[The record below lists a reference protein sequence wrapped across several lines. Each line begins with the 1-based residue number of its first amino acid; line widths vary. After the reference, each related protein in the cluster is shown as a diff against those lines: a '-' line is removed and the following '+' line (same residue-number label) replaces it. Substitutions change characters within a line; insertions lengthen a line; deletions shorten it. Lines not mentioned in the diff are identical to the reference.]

1 MLKDKIKMTGQEIS
15 ILDNENKLQY
25 LIDLAKDV
33 DVLDQKFK
41 TDDNKIFGCASNLWV
56 VAEKSD
62 GKIFYKHDADAFITK
77 GTAKLVIDKNAN
89 LDFIAGNAGFTPIP
103 PETPADTLPLYD
115 IIMGAATLNDSDV
128 FLSKYNSNS
137 NFLLSNVTSSI
148 DKIFVIFPSVSF
160 NFKWKNLLKLNA
172 SFGFNFLYQFIPF
185 LDNIIKPFLFSKFLK
200 LLNMYI
206 KESSQHE

>member
-1 MLKDKIKMTGQEIS
+1 MLKDKIKMTGEEIS

-77 GTAKLVIDKNAN
+77 GTAKLVIDILNGEKISEVSN
-89 LDFIAGNAGFTPIP
+89 LNKDDFK
-103 PETPADTLPLYD
+103 PLG
-115 IIMGAATLNDSDV
+115 IME
-128 FLSKYNSNS
+128 
-137 NFLLSNVTSSI
+137 LLTAQRQNGLG
-148 DKIFVIFPSVSF
+148 
-160 NFKWKNLLKLNA
+160 NLLERLIKLAN
-172 SFGFNFLYQFIPF
+172 
-185 LDNIIKPFLFSKFLK
+185 
-200 LLNMYI
+200 
-206 KESSQHE
+206 

>member
-1 MLKDKIKMTGQEIS
+1 MLKDKIKMTGEEIS

-77 GTAKLVIDKNAN
+77 GTAKLVIDILNGEKISEVSN
-89 LDFIAGNAGFTPIP
+89 LNKDDFK
-103 PETPADTLPLYD
+103 PLGV
-115 IIMGAATLNDSDV
+115 ME
-128 FLSKYNSNS
+128 
-137 NFLLSNVTSSI
+137 LLTAQRQNGLG
-148 DKIFVIFPSVSF
+148 
-160 NFKWKNLLKLNA
+160 NLLERLIKLAN
-172 SFGFNFLYQFIPF
+172 
-185 LDNIIKPFLFSKFLK
+185 
-200 LLNMYI
+200 
-206 KESSQHE
+206 

>member
-33 DVLDQKFK
+33 DVVDQKFK

-77 GTAKLVIDKNAN
+77 GTAKLVIDILNGEKISEVSN
-89 LDFIAGNAGFTPIP
+89 LNKDDFK
-103 PETPADTLPLYD
+103 PLGV
-115 IIMGAATLNDSDV
+115 ME
-128 FLSKYNSNS
+128 
-137 NFLLSNVTSSI
+137 LLTAQRQNGLG
-148 DKIFVIFPSVSF
+148 
-160 NFKWKNLLKLNA
+160 NLLERLIKLAN
-172 SFGFNFLYQFIPF
+172 
-185 LDNIIKPFLFSKFLK
+185 
-200 LLNMYI
+200 
-206 KESSQHE
+206 

>member
-33 DVLDQKFK
+33 DNVLDQKFK

-77 GTAKLVIDKNAN
+77 GTAKLVIDILNGEQISEVSN
-89 LDFIAGNAGFTPIP
+89 LNKDDFKSSNNG
-103 PETPADTLPLYD
+103 
-115 IIMGAATLNDSDV
+115 IIDCAKT
-128 FLSKYNSNS
+128 
-137 NFLLSNVTSSI
+137 
-148 DKIFVIFPSVSF
+148 
-160 NFKWKNLLKLNA
+160 KW
-172 SFGFNFLYQFIPF
+172 FR
-185 LDNIIKPFLFSKFLK
+185 KFA
-200 LLNMYI
+200 
-206 KESSQHE
+206 